1 MLPNLCPGAPGEIS
15 LLSPA
20 KINLFLYVTG
30 KRPDGYHTLQTLMCG
45 IGLSD
50 RISIS
55 FGKKETTCDCSHPG
69 VPSGTANIA
78 HRAAELFL
86 THMGKGGHGCHESVA
101 VSIEK
106 RIPVGAGLGGGSSNA
121 ASVLLALNRHFGH
134 PLSRKTLL
142 SMGASLGADVPFF
155 IFGRSAIARGIGN
168 ILEPAP
174 AIRPFK
180 VVLVYPGVAVST
192 ELVYKNLNLGLTNH
206 EKENRKILFDESKFD
221 PVVHLHNDLEST
233 AMMLCPDIGS
243 AREALQEA
251 GADGVL
257 MSGSGS
263 AVFGVFFDELRA
275 VATEQSL
282 SRRNGAWQV
291 FLTDVMV

>member
-1 MLPNLCPGAPGEIS
+1 MK

-30 KRPDGYHTLQTLMCG
+30 KRPDGYHTLQTLMCS

-50 RISIS
+50 DIFIS
-55 FGKKETTCDCSHPG
+55 FGMEETTCDCHHPE
-69 VPSGTANIA
+69 VPSGKANIA

-86 THMGKGGHGCHESVA
+86 ARMGKKGDGCRDSVA
-101 VSIEK
+101 ISIEK

-121 ASVLLALNRHFGH
+121 ASVLLALNRYFGY
-134 PLSRKTLL
+134 PLSKEMLISL
-142 SMGASLGADVPFF
+142 GASLGADVPFF
-155 IFGRSAIARGIGN
+155 IYGRSAIARGIGD

-174 AIRPFK
+174 DIRRPFK
-180 VVLVYPGVAVST
+180 IVLVYPGVAVST
-192 ELVYKNLNLGLTNH
+192 ASVYKNLNLGLTNH
-206 EKENRKILFDESKFD
+206 EKENKKILFNNSIYD
-221 PVVHLHNDLEST
+221 PVAHLHNDLEAT

-243 AREALQEA
+243 ARQALKA
-251 GADGVL
+251 SGADGVL

-263 AVFGVFFDELRA
+263 AVFGIFFNDMHAAAAER
-275 VATEQSL
+275 SL
-282 SRRNGAWQV
+282 SRQNSAWQV

>member
-1 MLPNLCPGAPGEIS
+1 MKIF
-15 LLSPA
+15 SPA

-30 KRPDGYHTLQTLMCG
+30 KRPDGYHTVKTLMCG

-50 RISIS
+50 RILIS
-55 FGKKETTCDCSHPG
+55 FGKEETTCDCSHAG

-86 THMGKGGHGCHESVA
+86 TSIGKKGDDCRESVA
-101 VSIEK
+101 ISIEK

-121 ASVLLALNRHFGH
+121 ASVLLGLNRHYGH
-134 PLSRKTLL
+134 PLSKETLL
-142 SMGASLGADVPFF
+142 SMGSSLGADVSFF
-155 IFGRSAIARGIGN
+155 IYGGPALAGGIGD

-174 AIRPFK
+174 PIRPFK
-180 VVLVYPGVAVST
+180 VVIIYPGIAVST
-192 ELVYKNLNLGLTNH
+192 ESVYRNLNFGLTNH
-206 EKENRKILFDESKFD
+206 EKENRKILFNESTFD
-221 PVVHLHNDLEST
+221 PVVHLHNDLEAA

-243 AREALQEA
+243 AKQALLAA

-263 AVFGVFFDELRA
+263 AVFGVFFDNLRA
-275 VATEQSL
+275 VAAKRSL
-282 SRRNGAWQV
+282 SRRNVAWQV
-291 FLTDVMV
+291 FLTDVTV